1 MIAIADEADVDDC
14 AENDFAGQQDC
25 VSIKRV
31 WFLCNQC
38 NQNNLRLIF
47 LPSRREKA
55 EIVNWKET
63 MSMKSFLCAIAAV
76 LCVQVLT
83 AGESVIAVRGVWL
96 TNVDSNVLNSKKNI
110 EDAVALCSETGI
122 NAIFV
127 VTWNKTM
134 TTYPSAIMKRFTG
147 VEIDTQFT
155 GRDPLR
161 ELIDAAHAKNIK
173 VIAWFEYGFAGS
185 YQENGGKLI
194 RLNPEWAS
202 RDAEGKLVSKNGFE
216 WMNGFRPDVQDFI
229 LSLIMEVVQRYPI
242 DGIQGDDRLPAMPSE
257 GGYDAYTVGRYRA
270 EHYGQEPPA
279 DCRNTAWIQ
288 WRADIM
294 NAFMKRLY
302 NMVKGFNKSML
313 VTMAPSIYP
322 WSKQEY
328 LQDWP
333 AWINGGYVDLV
344 IPQVYRYE
352 SDSYCSEQQNILTQ
366 QIDRDKRHRYYPG
379 ILLKVGSYYPSEEFL
394 KQMIEENRRCGIQGE
409 VFFFYEGLKRY
420 PAFFKTLY
428 KEHADFPSLAQ

>member
-1 MIAIADEADVDDC
+1 
-14 AENDFAGQQDC
+14 
-25 VSIKRV
+25 
-31 WFLCNQC
+31 
-38 NQNNLRLIF
+38 
-47 LPSRREKA
+47 
-55 EIVNWKET
+55 
-63 MSMKSFLCAIAAV
+63 MKSFLCAIAAV